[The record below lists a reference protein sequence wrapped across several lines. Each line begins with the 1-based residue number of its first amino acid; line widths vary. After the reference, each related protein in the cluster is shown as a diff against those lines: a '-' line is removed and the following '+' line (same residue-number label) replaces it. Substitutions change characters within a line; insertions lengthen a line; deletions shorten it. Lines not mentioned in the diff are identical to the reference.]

1 MEKEKSLGNQ
11 ALIRGLRLLDI
22 LSNYPN
28 GCPLAKLAEL
38 ANLNKSTA
46 HRLLQGLQN
55 EGYVKPANAAGGYRL
70 TKKC

>member
-1 MEKEKSLGNQ
+1 MNIEVKMEKEKSLGNQ

-38 ANLNKSTA
+38 AYWSKSVVVYEYYSRGFTLF
-46 HRLLQGLQN
+46 R
-55 EGYVKPANAAGGYRL
+55 
-70 TKKC
+70 TT

>member
-1 MEKEKSLGNQ
+1 MNIEVKMEKEKSLGNQ

-38 ANLNKSTA
+38 AN
-46 HRLLQGLQN
+46 
-55 EGYVKPANAAGGYRL
+55 
-70 TKKC
+70 